1 MLTLYDALVEMERHK
16 DILIAAQ
23 HERLVKQA
31 LGHDSRPAK
40 AYQRWLTRLGT
51 QLITWGSRLQ
61 TRYGQSFDVASAWQ
75 QECERMNSHSSPGVG
90 RA

>member
-40 AYQRWLTRLGT
+40 AYQRWLNRLGA
-51 QLITWGSRLQ
+51 QLIAWGSRLQ
-61 TRYGQSFDVASAWQ
+61 ARYPQSLDLANALQ
-75 QECERMNSHSSPGVG
+75 QEC
-90 RA
+90 